1 MASALPS
8 NALYDVQKY
17 LRQKRATGAQVTP
30 QNERAAWSG
39 YFDTMAQNSLAERAS
54 AMNQERLN
62 MTKDAL
68 KAQEGA
74 DKISGVGQLVS
85 TVGQGAML
93 LKGTDIG
100 SKFGLGT
107 PKATP
112 TATSE
117 GIGTTTATAPVTAT
131 GGAASVGGAA
141 PTGAAYSTGAA
152 ELAGTEAAGTTAAA
166 AGSEAGITAAAPF
179 TSVLAPATA
188 GLAAGT
194 MLANL
199 TGASK
204 QVEVPVGA
212 LGGAAA
218 GAAIGSIVPGPG
230 TAVGAI
236 IGAVAGGIGA
246 KVK

>member
-8 NALYDVQKY
+8 NALYDVQRY

-39 YFDTMAQNSLAERAS
+39 YFDTMEQNSIAERNS
-54 AMNQERLN
+54 AMQQERLN

-74 DKISGVGQLVS
+74 DQISGVGQLVS

-100 SKFGLGT
+100 GKIGLG
-107 PKATP
+107 AP
-112 TATSE
+112 TATTPATPS
-117 GIGTTTATAPVTAT
+117 TTAPAAAPVTAT
-131 GGAASVGGAA
+131 GVSAPGAGAA
-141 PTGAAYSTGAA
+141 PVVSAGVPQTAADMSAM
-152 ELAGTEAAGTTAAA
+152 AGGETAAA
-166 AGSEAGITAAAPF
+166 VGAETGITAAAPY
-179 TSVLAPATA
+179 LGPA
-188 GLAAGT
+188 GIGFAAGST
-194 MLANL
+194 VTNALGVGKEA
-199 TGASK
+199 
-204 QVEVPVGA
+204 EVPVGA
-212 LGGAAA
+212 ASGAVA
-218 GAAIGSIVPGPG
+218 GAIAGTYVFPVVG

-246 KVK
+246 KIK